1 MAALFWKIRFPF
13 HARRFESTRRVPY
26 LHFTAVVLTLVIPA
40 IPIIVAMIE
49 YAVQDSTAGKLGFGL
64 IRFPSILCVGNDR
77 NVTYYSF
84 IFPLNLIMIAG
95 IALLVLIFW
104 IIHKVNE
111 CSLLYK
117 LMYTNKSRTL

>member
-13 HARRFESTRRVPY
+13 HARRFESARRVPY
-26 LHFTAVVLTLVIPA
+26 LHFTAVVLALVIPA

-64 IRFPSILCVGNDR
+64 IRFPPILCVGNDR